1 MAANSSHG
9 GDANSTPT
17 HRRLGTTEYPPFHRE
32 KALMSQFT
40 VHTAAIAFM
49 ICCAAEAPQYCDAF
63 AASPKLVE
71 FEGAP
76 QALDSLQQRL
86 ARERGEG
93 PKGVRGDRL
102 RGLLAKPEGDG
113 PFPAIVGLHG
123 CSGLPEAVIQPASEG
138 AVSRGYV
145 MLLVDSFTTRGIDHT
160 CTPDR
165 YAAADIFTRT
175 RDAYGALLFLARQP
189 FVDAHHVAVAGASQ
203 GGMVTLSVTE
213 ARSIE
218 LFVNPSNLGFRA
230 AIALYPG
237 CGVIGARPSIPTLIL
252 VGDLDDWTPARDCE
266 RALAHWGN
274 AGAPIE
280 LVTYR
285 GAHHAFDV
293 EFLQPGRM
301 MFGHWTEYNAKA
313 AEDARR
319 RIYAFLTEHFE
330 K

>member
-1 MAANSSHG
+1 
-9 GDANSTPT
+9 
-17 HRRLGTTEYPPFHRE
+17 
-32 KALMSQFT
+32 MSQSS
-40 VHTAAIAFM
+40 VCSAAIAFM
-49 ICCAAEAPQYCDAF
+49 ICCALDAPPYCDAF

-86 ARERGEG
+86 ARERGEV
-93 PKGVRGDRL
+93 PKSVPGDRL
-102 RGLLAKPEGDG
+102 RGHLAKPEGDG
-113 PFPAIVGLHG
+113 PFPAIVALHG
-123 CSGLPEAVIQPASEG
+123 CSGLPEAVVQAASER

-145 MLLVDSFTTRGIDHT
+145 ILLVDSFTTRSIDHT
-160 CTPDR
+160 CTPDK
-165 YAAADIFTRT
+165 YAAADIFTRML
-175 RDAYGALLFLARQP
+175 DAYGALLFLARQP

-213 ARSIE
+213 ARSIG

-237 CGVIGARPSIPTLIL
+237 CGVVGARPSIPTLIL
-252 VGDLDDWTPARDCE
+252 VGELDDWTPASDCE
-266 RALAHWGN
+266 RALERWGN
-274 AGAPIE
+274 AGAPIQ

-285 GAHHAFDV
+285 GAHHGFDV

-319 RIYAFLTEHFE
+319 RIYGFLTEYFE